1 MALGENFILDLL
13 LHTNFDPL
21 ILAFNITPD
30 GFAFQLIGGVF
41 SRNSYRKGQRRPAGR
56 RTMASTVGAP
66 SGDLKESGIVTNA
79 RVHWNLDNLSLIDL
93 AVERGEGFLSSHGA
107 LITETGDRTGR
118 SPNDKFIVEE
128 PSTNQDV
135 NWGDVNI
142 STDKAVFERLKVQV
156 IDYLSKR
163 DDLFV
168 QDLYCGAEETEALP
182 IRVINQNAWHNAFAR
197 NMFIRPT
204 TEQLESH
211 VPQFTVYHAPHLE
224 ADDANLNSQCFVI
237 VNYAAGEVIIGG
249 TRYAGEIKKSIF
261 SVMNLIL
268 PKKGILPMHCSA
280 NTTGKNTAIFF
291 GLSGT
296 GKTTLSADPKR
307 ALIGDDEHGWGASG
321 IFNFEGGCYAK
332 LINLSE
338 EDEPEIFA
346 TTKQKGTVLENI
358 VVDANGEPDFFDTS
372 KTQNTR
378 GSYPIEFI
386 ENRTMDSKGG
396 HPQNVIFLTC
406 DAFGVLPP
414 ISRLTPAQA
423 AYHFISGYTAK
434 VAGTEIGVTE
444 PQATFSACFGEPF
457 MPMHPG
463 VYADLLSAKMAE
475 HEATAWLINTGWSG
489 GAHGVG
495 NRMKIKYTRAMLNAA
510 LDGELNDVEYVTDE
524 RFGFEIPTSCPNVP
538 AEILIPRQTWA
549 DGIAY
554 DATADRLATMFNKNF
569 ERYSEGVSDAVNS
582 AAPRF

>member
-1 MALGENFILDLL
+1 MLCNKCLSISPFGGQKSLELDLFGL
-13 LHTNFDPL
+13 
-21 ILAFNITPD
+21 
-30 GFAFQLIGGVF
+30 F
-41 SRNSYRKGQRRPAGR
+41 SNRKGQRAGAARRP
-56 RTMASTVGAP
+56 MANVVGAP
-66 SGDLKESGIVTNA
+66 SGDLAESGIVTDA
-79 RVHWNLDNLSLIDL
+79 TVYWNLDNMTLIDL
-93 AVERGEGFLSSHGA
+93 AVEREEGFLTSDGA
-107 LITETGDRTGR
+107 LVTETGERTGR
-118 SPNDKFIVEE
+118 SPNDKFIVDE
-128 PSTNQDV
+128 PTTNQDV

-142 STDKAVFERLKVQV
+142 STDKAVFDRLKIQV
-156 IDYLSKR
+156 IDYLSQR
-163 DDLFV
+163 NSLFV
-168 QDLYCGAEETEALP
+168 QDLYCGAEESEALP

-197 NMFIRPT
+197 NMFVRPSS
-204 TEQLESH
+204 EQLKTH
-211 VPQFTVYHAPHLE
+211 APQFTVYHAPHFE
-224 ADDANLNSQCFVI
+224 ASDNSLNSQCFVI
-237 VNYAAGEVIIGG
+237 VNYELGEVIIGG

-280 NTTGKNTAIFF
+280 NTNGENTAIFF

-307 ALIGDDEHGWGASG
+307 ALIGDDEHGWGANG
-321 IFNFEGGCYAK
+321 VFNFEGGCYAK

-346 TTKQKGTVLENI
+346 TTQQKGTVLENI
-358 VVDANGEPDFFDTS
+358 VVDSNGVPDFFDTS

-378 GSYPIEFI
+378 GSYPIEAI

-414 ISRLTPAQA
+414 ISRLTPSQA

-463 VYADLLSAKMAE
+463 VYADLLSSKMAE
-475 HEATAWLINTGWSG
+475 HGSTAWLINTGWSG
-489 GAHGVG
+489 GSYGVG
-495 NRMKIKYTRAMLNAA
+495 SRMKIKYTRAMLNAA
-510 LDGELNDVEYVTDE
+510 LDGDLDNVEYVVDD
-524 RFGFEIPTSCPNVP
+524 RFGFEVPKTCPGVP
-538 AEILIPRQTWA
+538 SDVLIPKQTWE
-549 DGIAY
+549 DESVY
-554 DATADRLATMFNKNF
+554 DATADKLASMFNENF
-569 ERYSEGVSDAVNS
+569 ERYAAGVSDEVNS
-582 AAPRF
+582 AAPIVA

>member
-1 MALGENFILDLL
+1 
-13 LHTNFDPL
+13 
-21 ILAFNITPD
+21 
-30 GFAFQLIGGVF
+30 
-41 SRNSYRKGQRRPAGR
+41 
-56 RTMASTVGAP
+56 MASIVGAP
-66 SGDLKESGIVTNA
+66 SGDLSESGITTDA
-79 RVHWNLDNLSLIDL
+79 TVHWNLDSIALIDL
-93 AVERGEGFLSSHGA
+93 AVSREEGFLSAHGA
-107 LITETGDRTGR
+107 LVTETGERTGR
-118 SPNDKFIVEE
+118 SPNDKFIVDES
-128 PSTNQDV
+128 STNQDV

-156 IDYLSKR
+156 IEYLSGR

-168 QDLYCGAEETEALP
+168 QDLYCGSEESEALP

-197 NMFIRPT
+197 NMFVRPSE
-204 TEQLESH
+204 EQLKSH
-211 VPQFTVYHAPHLE
+211 VPQFTVYHAPHFE
-224 ADDANLNSQCFVI
+224 AKDDDLNSQCFVI

-280 NTTGKNTAIFF
+280 NTTGENTAIFF

-307 ALIGDDEHGWGASG
+307 ALIGDDEHGWGANG
-321 IFNFEGGCYAK
+321 VFNFEGGCYAK

-338 EDEPEIFA
+338 EDEPEIFG
-346 TTKQKGTVLENI
+346 TTRQKGTVLENI
-358 VVDANGEPDFFDTS
+358 VVDSNGVPDFFDTT

-386 ENRTMDSKGG
+386 DNRTLDSKGG

-414 ISRLTPAQA
+414 ISRLTPSQA

-434 VAGTEIGVTE
+434 VAGTDIGVTE

-475 HEATAWLINTGWSG
+475 HGSTAWLINTGWSG
-489 GAHGVG
+489 GAYGEG
-495 NRMKIKYTRAMLNAA
+495 SRMKIKYTRAMLNAA
-510 LDGELNDVEYVTDE
+510 LDGDLDNVEYIVDD
-524 RFGFEIPTSCPNVP
+524 RFGFEIPTSCPGVP
-538 AEILIPRQTWA
+538 SEVLIPKKTWA
-549 DGIAY
+549 DGNAY
-554 DATADRLATMFNKNF
+554 DTAADKLAGMFNENF
-569 ERYSEGVSDAVNS
+569 RRYSDGVSDAVNAS
-582 AAPRF
+582 SPKI

>member
-1 MALGENFILDLL
+1 MLCNKCLSISPFGGQKSLELDLFYL
-13 LHTNFDPL
+13 
-21 ILAFNITPD
+21 
-30 GFAFQLIGGVF
+30 F
-41 SRNSYRKGQRRPAGR
+41 SNRKGQRAGAAR
-56 RTMASTVGAP
+56 RAMANVVGAP
-66 SGDLKESGIVTNA
+66 SGDLAESGIVTDA
-79 RVHWNLDNLSLIDL
+79 TVYWNLDNMTLIDL
-93 AVERGEGFLSSHGA
+93 AVEREEGFLTSDGA
-107 LITETGDRTGR
+107 LVTETGERTGR
-118 SPNDKFIVEE
+118 SPNDKFIVDE
-128 PSTNQDV
+128 PTTNQDV

-142 STDKAVFERLKVQV
+142 STDKAVFDRLKIQV
-156 IDYLSKR
+156 IDYLSQR
-163 DDLFV
+163 SSLFV
-168 QDLYCGAEETEALP
+168 QDLYCGAEESEALP

-197 NMFIRPT
+197 NMFVRPRA
-204 TEQLESH
+204 EQLKTHS
-211 VPQFTVYHAPHLE
+211 PQFTVYHAPHFE
-224 ADDANLNSQCFVI
+224 ANDDSLNSQCFVI
-237 VNYAAGEVIIGG
+237 VNYELGEVIIGG

-280 NTTGKNTAIFF
+280 NTNGENTAIFF

-307 ALIGDDEHGWGASG
+307 ALIGDDEHGWGANG
-321 IFNFEGGCYAK
+321 VFNFEGGCYAK

-346 TTKQKGTVLENI
+346 TTQQKGTVLENI
-358 VVDANGEPDFFDTS
+358 VVDSNGIPDFFDTS

-378 GSYPIEFI
+378 GSYPIEAI

-414 ISRLTPAQA
+414 ISRLTPSQA

-463 VYADLLSAKMAE
+463 VYADLLSSKMAE
-475 HEATAWLINTGWSG
+475 HGSTAWLINTGWSG
-489 GAHGVG
+489 GSYGVG

-510 LDGELNDVEYVTDE
+510 LDGDLDNVEYVVDE
-524 RFGFEIPTSCPNVP
+524 RFGFEVPKTCPGVP
-538 AEILIPRQTWA
+538 SEVLIPKQTWE
-549 DGIAY
+549 DESVY
-554 DATADRLATMFNKNF
+554 SATADKLASMFNENF
-569 ERYSEGVSDAVNS
+569 ERYAAGVSDEVNS
-582 AAPRF
+582 AAPIVA

>member
-1 MALGENFILDLL
+1 MAD
-13 LHTNFDPL
+13 
-21 ILAFNITPD
+21 
-30 GFAFQLIGGVF
+30 V
-41 SRNSYRKGQRRPAGR
+41 
-56 RTMASTVGAP
+56 MGAP
-66 SGDLKESGIVTNA
+66 SGDLSESGIVTDA
-79 RVHWNLDNLSLIDL
+79 TVYWNLDNITLIDL
-93 AVERGEGFLSSHGA
+93 AVERNEGYLTSEGA
-107 LITETGDRTGR
+107 LVTETGERTGR
-118 SPNDKFIVEE
+118 SPNDKFIVDE
-128 PSTNQDV
+128 PTTNQDV

-142 STDKAVFERLKVQV
+142 STDESVFNRLKGQV
-156 IDYLSKR
+156 IDYLSQR
-163 DDLFV
+163 DSLFV
-168 QDLYCGAEETEALP
+168 QDLYCGAEESEALP

-197 NMFIRPT
+197 NMFVRPT
-204 TEQLESH
+204 SEQLQSH
-211 VPQFTVYHAPHLE
+211 VPQFTVYHAPHFE
-224 ADDANLNSQCFVI
+224 ANDDALNSQCFVI
-237 VNYAAGEVIIGG
+237 VNYQLGEVIIGG

-280 NTTGKNTAIFF
+280 NTNGENTAIFF

-307 ALIGDDEHGWGASG
+307 ALIGDDEHGWGANG
-321 IFNFEGGCYAK
+321 VFNFEGGCYAK

-346 TTKQKGTVLENI
+346 TTRQKGTVLENI
-358 VVDANGEPDFFDTS
+358 VVDSNGVPDFFDTS

-378 GSYPIEFI
+378 GSYPIEAI

-414 ISRLTPAQA
+414 ISRLTSAQA

-463 VYADLLSAKMAE
+463 VYADLLSSKMAE
-475 HEATAWLINTGWSG
+475 HGSTAWLINTGWSG
-489 GAHGVG
+489 GAYGVG
-495 NRMKIKYTRAMLNAA
+495 SRMKIKYTRAMLNAA
-510 LDGELNDVEYVTDE
+510 MDGALDNVEYVTDE
-524 RFGFEIPTSCPNVP
+524 RFGFEIPKS
-538 AEILIPRQTWA
+538 
-549 DGIAY
+549 
-554 DATADRLATMFNKNF
+554 
-569 ERYSEGVSDAVNS
+569 
-582 AAPRF
+582 

>member
-1 MALGENFILDLL
+1 MAD
-13 LHTNFDPL
+13 
-21 ILAFNITPD
+21 
-30 GFAFQLIGGVF
+30 V
-41 SRNSYRKGQRRPAGR
+41 
-56 RTMASTVGAP
+56 MGAP
-66 SGDLKESGIVTNA
+66 SGDLSESGIVTDA
-79 RVHWNLDNLSLIDL
+79 TVYWNLDNITLIDL
-93 AVERGEGFLSSHGA
+93 AVERNEGYLTSEGA
-107 LITETGDRTGR
+107 LVTETGERTGR
-118 SPNDKFIVEE
+118 SPNDKFIVDE
-128 PSTNQDV
+128 PTTNQDV

-142 STDKAVFERLKVQV
+142 STDESVFNRLKGQV
-156 IDYLSKR
+156 IDYLSQR
-163 DDLFV
+163 DSLFV
-168 QDLYCGAEETEALP
+168 QDLYCGAEESEALP

-197 NMFIRPT
+197 NMFVRPT
-204 TEQLESH
+204 SEQLQSH
-211 VPQFTVYHAPHLE
+211 VPQFTVYHAPHFE
-224 ADDANLNSQCFVI
+224 ANDDALNSQCFVI
-237 VNYAAGEVIIGG
+237 VNYQLGEVIIGG

-280 NTTGKNTAIFF
+280 NTNGENTAIFF

-307 ALIGDDEHGWGASG
+307 ALIGDDEHGWGANG
-321 IFNFEGGCYAK
+321 VFNFEGGCYAK

-346 TTKQKGTVLENI
+346 TTRQKGTVLENI
-358 VVDANGEPDFFDTS
+358 VVDSNGVPDFFDTS

-378 GSYPIEFI
+378 GSYPIEAI

-414 ISRLTPAQA
+414 ISRLTSAQA

-463 VYADLLSAKMAE
+463 VYADLLSSKMAE
-475 HEATAWLINTGWSG
+475 HGSTAWLINTGWSG
-489 GAHGVG
+489 GAYGVG
-495 NRMKIKYTRAMLNAA
+495 SRMKIKYTRAMLNAA
-510 LDGELNDVEYVTDE
+510 MDGALDNVEYVTDE
-524 RFGFEIPTSCPNVP
+524 RFGFEIPKSCPGVP
-538 AEILIPRQTWA
+538 SEVLIPKQTWS
-549 DGIAY
+549 DGDAY
-554 DATADRLATMFNKNF
+554 DSTADKLAAN
-569 ERYSEGVSDAVNS
+569 VQ
-582 AAPRF
+582 